1 VRDGGTGPA
10 GRDDVLDQ
18 LRRTVDQALAGRGH
32 LLLLAGEAGI
42 GKTTLLTELSHY
54 AEARGARV
62 AWGWGWP
69 GEGAPGYWPWV
80 QVMRALGLDT
90 PLSAPVVANTGL
102 SNTVLSTT
110 GGSPDVDAA
119 PASARFQ
126 LFDEVTSQLLAESRI
141 QPLLVLLDD
150 LQWADQPSQLLLDF
164 LARRLPAGAAAVVGA
179 YRDVDPAPGPTL
191 AALAART
198 PVLPLTGLTV
208 EAVTELIGDIVGQP
222 RAAGVA
228 ADVHRRTGGNPFF
241 VQQVSWLLKDDR
253 GGVPP
258 GVREALGQRFAALSD
273 ASAAALRAAA
283 VAGPRFS
290 ADLVARVAGQP
301 PETMAASLAEA
312 VLARVLGRDGPDRY
326 HFAHDLFREYAYDEL
341 PATDRARLHQRLG
354 RELEAERASGGEV
367 ALAELARHFVQAD
380 PGSAGAYRYCVA
392 AAREA
397 TRRLAY
403 EGAVHHWEGALT
415 AATGQAAQ
423 SVPGAQGAA
432 VRIETLIELGEA
444 RRRAGDGQAAGDAY
458 LRAAD
463 LARRD
468 QAVQPVAS
476 QQLAAQQLAAR
487 GLAHAALGLH
497 AIGSRMWWPPDQIVT
512 LLSEALDALGDADEL
527 LSLRVQASLAR
538 VLAWHRLDVPRAQ
551 ALAEQAVA
559 AARAAGDQPA
569 LIACLLAQHTAI
581 VAPGTAR
588 ARYAL
593 AAEVTDLAGAADDQE
608 ALLESHLLA
617 ASDLLESADP
627 AFRAELQDFLRLADG
642 SQQPRFRYASL
653 VRRALLAMLAG
664 RLAEAGRLVGQAA
677 MLGEECGEPGVQDVR
692 YDQGWELLTAQ
703 GRLGELASELPQM
716 FPDPDSVQA
725 RGVRA
730 AVLLASGARAEAA
743 EVIAPI
749 TDRDPASQ
757 PRDNQTLLGAV
768 FATELVTAFGAAPA
782 AERLYAS
789 LLPFADQAVVS
800 GVAISFKGAVA
811 HHLGVL
817 AATVARPAE
826 AMAHLEQAIATH
838 EQLGAVTWAL
848 RSRYQLA
855 RLQLDDPALC
865 DAALATLTDVA
876 SEAHRT
882 GMAQLAR
889 DAEQAGVAAG
899 QAPVS
904 SGVFTRD
911 GALWTLSYGGQT
923 VRMRDAKGLADL
935 AVLLAS
941 PGRDV
946 PAADLVAAAG
956 AGEAGRADLRLGA
969 DEVFDATARRQI
981 RARVADLASEIAEA
995 ESWND
1000 PERAARA
1007 RTERDVLLRE
1017 LAVAAGAGGQA
1028 RLLGDQAE
1036 RARKTV
1042 TARIRDVIGRIEQVH
1057 PALGAHLRASVTTG
1071 TRCAYSP
1078 ETPVTWQL

>member
-1 VRDGGTGPA
+1 VAQAGPV
-10 GRDDVLDQ
+10 GRDDVLGQ
-18 LRRTVDQALAGRGH
+18 LRRVVDQAITRRGH

-42 GKTTLLTELSHY
+42 GKTTLLTEASRY
-54 AEARGARV
+54 AESRGTRV
-62 AWGWGWP
+62 AWGSGWP

-90 PLSAPVVANTGL
+90 ALSA
-102 SNTVLSTT
+102 T

-126 LFDEVTSQLLAESRI
+126 LFDEVTSVLLAESRI

-150 LQWADQPSQLLLDF
+150 LQWADQSSLLLLDF
-164 LARRLPAGAAAVVGA
+164 LARCLPAGAAAVVGA
-179 YRDVDPAPGPTL
+179 YRDVDPAPAPAL

-198 PVLPLTGLTV
+198 PVLPLAGLTV
-208 EAVTELIGDIVGQP
+208 EAVTELIEDVVGHE
-222 RAAGVA
+222 RAREVAAGV
-228 ADVHRRTGGNPFF
+228 HRRSGGNPFF
-241 VQQVSWLLKDDR
+241 AQQVSWLLKDGR
-253 GGVPP
+253 EGVPP
-258 GVREALGQRFAALSD
+258 GVREALDQRFAALPD
-273 ASAAALRAAA
+273 ACTAALRAAA

-290 ADLVARVAGQP
+290 ADLVARAAGEP
-301 PETMAASLAEA
+301 PEAMAGSLAEA
-312 VLARVLGRDGPDRY
+312 VRARVLGQDGPGRY
-326 HFAHDLFREYAYDEL
+326 RFAHDLFREYAYLEL
-341 PATDRARLHQRLG
+341 PAADRARLHQRLG
-354 RELEAERASGGEV
+354 VELEAERSRGGDV
-367 ALAELARHFVQAD
+367 SLAELARHFVQAD
-380 PGSAGAYRYCVA
+380 PGSAWAYRYCVA

-397 TRRLAY
+397 TGRLAY
-403 EGAVHHWEGALT
+403 EEAVRHWDGALT
-415 AATGQAAQ
+415 AAAGDDAEDATDAQRAAL
-423 SVPGAQGAA
+423 
-432 VRIETLIELGEA
+432 RIETLIELGEA
-444 RRRAGDGQAAGDAY
+444 QRRAGDGQAAGDVY

-463 LARRD
+463 LARRER
-468 QAVQPVAS
+468 AGPAS
-476 QQLAAQQLAAR
+476 AAR
-487 GLAHAALGLH
+487 RLARAALGLH

-512 LLSEALDALGDADEL
+512 LLSEALDALGERDEL
-527 LSLRVQASLAR
+527 LSLRVKASLAR

-551 ALAEQAVA
+551 GLAEQAVA
-559 AARAAGDQPA
+559 AARAAGDEPT

-588 ARYAL
+588 ARHAL
-593 AAEVTDLAGAADDQE
+593 AAEVADLAASTGDQE
-608 ALLESHLLA
+608 ALLEAHLLA

-653 VRRALLAMLAG
+653 VRRALLAMLTGPLGEAD
-664 RLAEAGRLVGQAA
+664 RLAGQAA
-677 MLGEECGEPGVQDVR
+677 MLGEECGEPGAQDVQH
-692 YDQGWELLTAQ
+692 DQGWELLAAQ
-703 GRLGELASELPQM
+703 GRLGELAEALPEM

-725 RGVRA
+725 RGARA

-743 EVIAPI
+743 EMIALI
-749 TDRDPASQ
+749 ATSDPAFE

-768 FATELVTAFGAAPA
+768 FATELVTALGAADA
-782 AERLYAS
+782 AGKLYAS

-800 GVAISFKGAVA
+800 GVAISFKGAVT

-817 AATVARPAE
+817 AATLGRADE
-826 AMAHLEQAIATH
+826 AAAHLERAVATH
-838 EQLGAVTWAL
+838 EQLGAVTWVL

-855 RLQLDDPALC
+855 RLQLDDAGRR
-865 DAALATLTDVA
+865 DAALATLAELA
-876 SEAHRT
+876 SEAHRI

-889 DAEQAGVAAG
+889 DAEQAAFAAG

-904 SGVFTRD
+904 NGVFTRE
-911 GALWTLSYGGQT
+911 GALWTLGYGGRT

-935 AVLLAS
+935 AVLLAA
-941 PGRDV
+941 PGREV
-946 PAADLVAAAG
+946 LAAELVAAAG
-956 AGEAGRADLRLGA
+956 AGDAGRAGLRLGA

-1017 LAVAAGAGGQA
+1017 LAVAAGAGGQV

-1057 PALGAHLRASVTTG
+1057 PALGAHLGASVTTG